1 MIDIDRKIEKIEKN
15 CLETAKKELNIL
27 KKENDDFSEDKILEK
42 VNLYKDEL
50 SKKYKNELNKI
61 EREFN
66 RNTFDYEMNQKMK
79 ITTFKNELIEKI
91 ENNVKSQFENFTNT
105 AEYKYYLLRSIENV
119 LSKIKKGKCIIFIT
133 QRDYEKY
140 YKDISMAF
148 SADVDKMDNENIGG
162 CIVVNRENK
171 ISIDNTLKT
180 NISQKITKIN
190 L

>member
-1 MIDIDRKIEKIEKN
+1 MIDIDRKIDKIEKN

-50 SKKYKNELNKI
+50 SKKYENELNKI

-66 RNTFDYEMNQKMK
+66 RGIFDYEMNQKMK
-79 ITTFKNELIEKI
+79 ITTFKKQLIGKI
-91 ENNVKSQFENFTNT
+91 ENNVKSEFEIFINT
-105 AEYKYYLLRSIENV
+105 EEYKYYLLRCIENV
-119 LSKIKKGKCIIFIT
+119 LSKMKKGKCIIFIT
-133 QRDYEKY
+133 ERDYDKY

-148 SADVDKMDNENIGG
+148 NADVDKMDNENIGG
-162 CIVVNRENK
+162 CIIINRENK
-171 ISIDNTLKT
+171 ISIDNTIKT